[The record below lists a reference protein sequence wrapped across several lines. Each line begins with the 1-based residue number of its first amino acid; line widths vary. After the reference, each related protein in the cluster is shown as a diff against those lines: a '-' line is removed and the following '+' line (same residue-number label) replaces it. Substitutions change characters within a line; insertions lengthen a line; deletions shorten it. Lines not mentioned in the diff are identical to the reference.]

1 MRGQAEILM
10 LTTYMLGFK
19 LFQNIDKQDIY
30 MYEDEDVILTILVVF
45 RKDQLLC
52 LMNENYTNPGFF
64 AAFNLQRK
72 TCLGFTYKT
81 RWQFTWP
88 CGQALHWDTTNDY
101 EI

>member
-64 AAFNLQRK
+64 AAFNFQR
-72 TCLGFTYKT
+72 
-81 RWQFTWP
+81 
-88 CGQALHWDTTNDY
+88 
-101 EI
+101 